1 MTDAEIH
8 QLYHLLAQPEHY
20 RRLLATNFNAT
31 FQIDGKILKIRP
43 LDGHFILDVEEN
55 GKWRLSICE
64 QKLTLEKLHR
74 QFEPK

>member
-1 MTDAEIH
+1 MTDAEIN
-8 QLYHLLAQPEHY
+8 QLYHLLAHPERY
-20 RRLLATNFNAT
+20 RQLLATNFNAT

-64 QKLTLEKLHR
+64 QKILLEKLNW
-74 QFEPK
+74 QIKG